1 MPVKT
6 LALSDGTRIPW
17 VAFGSGTAFFR
28 KSCKDGCALALSLG
42 FTHIDTA
49 AIYENEEDV
58 GNTIASSGVPRE
70 SLYVTTKLDSIQPD
84 GTIEANLRDSL
95 KKLQLDY
102 VDLYLIHAP
111 YLVRDRPGGVKQ
123 AWIEMIDAKKKG
135 LTRSIGVSN
144 FNVKDL
150 EEIKELGLEMPVVN
164 QIEYHVLVAKRLEP
178 LLSYSQKHGIT
189 IAAFR
194 SLRPLFADPETHSS
208 ILPICSKVKSVL
220 ESIAEA
226 HSRTVTLN
234 QLLFKWIESKNI
246 IAVTTSTKEWRLKE
260 YLDVE
265 NISDLTQDEINAI
278 EQSTEGL
285 HYRFSR
291 SGAFTEEN

>member
-6 LALSDGTRIPW
+6 LALSDGTRVPW
-17 VAFGSGTAFFR
+17 VAFGSGTAFYR
-28 KSCKDGCALALSLG
+28 KSCKDACASALSLG

-49 AIYENEEDV
+49 AVYENEEDV
-58 GNTIASSGVPRE
+58 GNAIASSGVPRE
-70 SLYVTTKLDSIQPD
+70 SLYVTTKLDSVPPN
-84 GTIEANLRDSL
+84 GTVEENLRESL

-111 YLVRDRPGGVKQ
+111 CLVRDHPGGAKQ
-123 AWIEMIDAKKKG
+123 IWSEMIDAKKKG

-144 FNVKDL
+144 FNVKEL

-189 IAAFR
+189 IASFG
-194 SLRPLFADPETHSS
+194 SLRPLFADPERHST
-208 ILPICSKVKSVL
+208 ILPICSKIKSVL

-226 HSRTVTLN
+226 RGGTVTLN

-246 IAVTTSTKEWRLKE
+246 IAVTTSTKEWHLKE

-265 NISDLTQDEINAI
+265 NIADLTQDEINAI
-278 EQSTEGL
+278 EQSTEGV

-291 SGAFTEEN
+291 GALFTDEN

>member
-6 LALSDGTRIPW
+6 FALSDGTRVPW
-17 VAFGSGTAFFR
+17 VAFGSGTAFYL
-28 KSCKDGCALALSLG
+28 KSCKDACALALSLG

-49 AIYENEEDV
+49 PIYENEGDV
-58 GNTIASSGVPRE
+58 GSAIASSGIPRA
-70 SLYVTTKLDSIQPD
+70 SLYVTTKLDYVPAD
-84 GTIEANLRDSL
+84 GTIEENLHDSL

-144 FNVKDL
+144 FNVRDL
-150 EEIKELGLEMPVVN
+150 KQIEELGLEMPVVN

-189 IAAFR
+189 IASFG
-194 SLRPLFADPETHSS
+194 SLRPLFADPEKHPG
-208 ILPICSKVKSVL
+208 IQPICSKVKSVL

-226 HSRTVTLN
+226 RGGAVTSN

-260 YLDVE
+260 YLDVD
-265 NISDLTQDEINAI
+265 NIVDLTQDEINAI
-278 EQSTEGL
+278 EQSTEGV
-285 HYRFSR
+285 HYPFSR
-291 SGAFTEEN
+291 SGAFIEEN

>member
-6 LALSDGTRIPW
+6 LALSDGTRVPW
-17 VAFGSGTAFFR
+17 VAFGSGTAFFH
-28 KSCKDGCALALSLG
+28 KSCKDACASALSLG

-58 GNTIASSGVPRE
+58 GNAVASLGVPRE
-70 SLYVTTKLDSIQPD
+70 SLYVTTKLDSIPPD

-95 KKLQLDY
+95 KKLQFDY

-150 EEIKELGLEMPVVN
+150 EEITIEHYVLVAKRLEPLEHPTNLFQSRIVSNFNAKDLEENKELGLEMPIVN

-178 LLSYSQKHGIT
+178 FEHPTARGG
-189 IAAFR
+189 
-194 SLRPLFADPETHSS
+194 
-208 ILPICSKVKSVL
+208 
-220 ESIAEA
+220 
-226 HSRTVTLN
+226 TVTSN

-246 IAVTTSTKEWRLKE
+246 IAVTKSTKEWRLKE

-265 NISDLTQDEINAI
+265 NIVDLTQDEINAI
-278 EQSTEGL
+278 EQSTDGV

-291 SGAFTEEN
+291 SAAFTDEN

>member
-6 LALSDGTRIPW
+6 LALSDGTRVPW
-17 VAFGSGTAFFR
+17 VAFGSGTAFFH
-28 KSCKDGCALALSLG
+28 KSCKDACASALSLG

-58 GNTIASSGVPRE
+58 GNAVASSGVPRE
-70 SLYVTTKLDSIQPD
+70 SLYVTTKLDSIPPD
-84 GTIEANLRDSL
+84 GTIEANLRDSP

-123 AWIEMIDAKKKG
+123 AWIEMIDAKKNG

-150 EEIKELGLEMPVVN
+150 EEIKELGLEMPIVN
-164 QIEYHVLVAKRLEP
+164 QLEYHVLVAK
-178 LLSYSQKHGIT
+178 
-189 IAAFR
+189 
-194 SLRPLFADPETHSS
+194 PE
-208 ILPICSKVKSVL
+208 
-220 ESIAEA
+220 A
-226 HSRTVTLN
+226 RGGTVTSN

-265 NISDLTQDEINAI
+265 NIVGLTQDEINAI
-278 EQSTEGL
+278 EQSTDGV
-285 HYRFSR
+285 HYQFSR
-291 SGAFTEEN
+291 SAAFTDEI